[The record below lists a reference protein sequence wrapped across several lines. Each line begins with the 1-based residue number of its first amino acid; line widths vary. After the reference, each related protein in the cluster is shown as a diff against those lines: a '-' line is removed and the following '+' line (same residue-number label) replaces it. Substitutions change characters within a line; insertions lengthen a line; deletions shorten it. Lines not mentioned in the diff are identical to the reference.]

1 MPDHGGFD
9 WETAR
14 ERAYHVAFAVLRNAA
29 LAEEV
34 AQQACFKALV
44 KLDSF
49 QGRCGF
55 PGWVRGI
62 AFHLALDAKAALTP
76 ESVDPD
82 ELADGGGD
90 PERAAHGHQTASALQ
105 RCLAELT
112 ERQMLIF
119 LARNLDGMK
128 GAEIAAEMNI
138 KEGTVW
144 ATLNQATANLRGCLD
159 RHGIDHRVLH

>member
-1 MPDHGGFD
+1 VGDHGGFD
-9 WETAR
+9 WETAL

-44 KLDSF
+44 KLDTF

-55 PGWVRGI
+55 PSWVRGI
-62 AFHLALDAKAALTP
+62 AFHLALDAKAALDP
-76 ESVDPD
+76 ASLDPD
-82 ELADGGGD
+82 ELAGSGD
-90 PERAAHGHQTASALQ
+90 PERDAHSERIASALQ

-112 ERQMLIF
+112 ERQLLIF
-119 LARNLDGMK
+119 LARHLDGMK
-128 GAEIAAEMNI
+128 GAEIAAEINT

-144 ATLNQATANLRGCLD
+144 ATLNQAAANLRGCLD
-159 RHGIDHRVLH
+159 RHGIDRGVLH